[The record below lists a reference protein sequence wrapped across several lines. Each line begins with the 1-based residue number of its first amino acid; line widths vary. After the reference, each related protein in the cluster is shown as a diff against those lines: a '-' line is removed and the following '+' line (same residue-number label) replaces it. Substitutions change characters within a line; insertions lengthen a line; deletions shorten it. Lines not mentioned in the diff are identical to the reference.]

1 MILVV
6 SETVSIHERIAL
18 IVVDE
23 IDFIFELELILFT
36 EIIGVLRVGTRLRK
50 LTRFK
55 NDGLLRSFDALK
67 RKFQLKVKKRRDHF
81 TMDDD

>member
-1 MILVV
+1 MIEKNNSSILPDDDPSCGRIILAGGVILVV

-23 IDFIFELELILFT
+23 IDFIFELELILLT
-36 EIIGVLRVGTRLRK
+36 EITGVLRVGVRLRK

-55 NDGLLRSFDALK
+55 ND
-67 RKFQLKVKKRRDHF
+67 
-81 TMDDD
+81 